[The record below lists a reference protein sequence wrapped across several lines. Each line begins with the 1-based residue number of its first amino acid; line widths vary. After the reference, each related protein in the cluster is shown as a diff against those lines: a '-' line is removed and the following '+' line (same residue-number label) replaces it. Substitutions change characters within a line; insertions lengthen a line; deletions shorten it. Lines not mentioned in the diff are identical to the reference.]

1 MFFKKN
7 KYYHLSYWNKKCTV
21 AQMEKWCGNYE
32 IEWKLEIRNRIMD
45 SGYQTLL
52 DCGAGVFSEYFGF
65 RNENYNISYTA
76 TEITKKF
83 IQFGINNGIK
93 IDNYSIEGLGYGD
106 NSFDCVICYDV
117 LNHQIDYKKGIK
129 ELIRVSKKE
138 LIISFFKP
146 FEEEKDFQL
155 SLLEKYPINT
165 SELGIIL
172 KRDVN
177 IFNQATLIY
186 HFFSKRKLIDY
197 LNTFNIWFQF
207 ENIAG
212 KQILFIKKNEK

>member
-1 MFFKKN
+1 
-7 KYYHLSYWNKKCTV
+7 
-21 AQMEKWCGNYE
+21 MEKWCGNYE

-65 RNENYNISYTA
+65 RNESYDISYTA
-76 TEITKKF
+76 TEITDKF
-83 IQFGINNGIK
+83 IQFGNNNGIK
-93 IDNYSIEGLGYGD
+93 VDDYSIEKLLYED
-106 NSFDCVICYDV
+106 NSFDCVLCYDV

-129 ELIRVSKKE
+129 ELIRISKKE
-138 LIISFFKP
+138 LIISFFKA
-146 FEEEKDFQL
+146 FEEDDEFQP
-155 SLLEKYPINT
+155 SLGDKFPYYD
-165 SELGIIL
+165 SELGTIL

-186 HFFSKRKLIDY
+186 HFFSKRKLINY
-197 LNTFNIWFQF
+197 LNTLNISFHF

-212 KQILFIKKNEK
+212 KQILYIKK